1 MNKQKWY
8 EVWGNG
14 VYITHV
20 ENIEEIAKH
29 TLDLKTK
36 SDLFVKKEEKI
47 YLEMK
52 KGGIKF
58 ISKMMREEIQS
69 IAIKAG
75 SKYK

>member
-36 SDLFVKKEEKI
+36 SDKEE
-47 YLEMK
+47 
-52 KGGIKF
+52 
-58 ISKMMREEIQS
+58 
-69 IAIKAG
+69 
-75 SKYK
+75 